1 MIVDVKNGQ
10 VCIQNDKEEKSKE
23 KSKKPV
29 EKVELDLTN
38 PHQELYVKLYGQ
50 TRHYIVSDMEVEMC
64 LDGSNLKI
72 NLREIF

>member
-10 VCIQNDKEEKSKE
+10 VCIQNDKEE

-50 TRHYIVSDMEVEMC
+50 TRRYIVNDMEVEMW
-64 LDGSNLKI
+64 LDGSILKI